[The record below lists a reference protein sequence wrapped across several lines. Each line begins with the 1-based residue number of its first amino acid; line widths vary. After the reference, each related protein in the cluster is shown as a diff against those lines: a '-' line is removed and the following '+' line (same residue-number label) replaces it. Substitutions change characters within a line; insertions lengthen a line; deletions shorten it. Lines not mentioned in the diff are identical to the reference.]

1 MAKIRTTP
9 EEFQVDEFYSGDKL
23 IFTEDT
29 ALPYQIFKLT
39 KTGWETQAL
48 SSNISKKHGIP
59 VDAWGFSG
67 LKDRRSK
74 TTQLVSLPSRYA
86 PKNRI
91 SGKDW
96 TLEPHGTFGRHLKSG
111 DHSGNRFS
119 IVVRDIRHRETQL
132 LASRVEQISKI
143 GLPNWFDSQRFGSA
157 AKGKLPGELLMKGDL
172 VGAMKLHLTE
182 PQPSDRSSR
191 RRDRKYLKSI
201 WPDIDRVKIDSIDH
215 QPFRRIIDGWK
226 SSSKSTSHKKSL
238 YESSLSAY
246 LAMPRR
252 LRGLWISAW
261 QSYIWNDVLRNALL
275 ENIENHLLRPIDI
288 GVGGP
293 LLYPE
298 APPGRRGYAKRSLVE
313 SLAKRLKEI
322 PESIRMPVPSMVK
335 ESKNDDLMVLRMNSN
350 PPNPDTDLDLLKIKM
365 ADFSRETVLHPE
377 EVLCTE
383 PVIDD
388 MHGSP
393 KHKRWTC
400 KISFTLPP
408 GSYATNVIR
417 RLFD

>member
-1 MAKIRTTP
+1 MAKIRTRP
-9 EEFQVDEFYSGDKL
+9 EEFQVDEFYPEGES
-23 IFTEDT
+23 IFIEDRT
-29 ALPYQIFKLT
+29 SPYRIFKLT
-39 KTGWETQAL
+39 KIGWETQAL
-48 SSNISKKHGIP
+48 VSKISKKHGIP

-74 TTQLVSLPSRYA
+74 TTQLVSFSSRHA
-86 PKNRI
+86 PKNTI

-96 TLEPHGTFGRHLKSG
+96 TLEPHGTFHRHLKSG
-111 DHSGNRFS
+111 DHSGNRFT

-132 LASRVEQISKI
+132 LPSRIQQISSI

-157 AKGKLPGELLMKGDL
+157 AIGKLPGDLLMRGDL

-182 PQPSDRSSR
+182 TQPSDRSSR
-191 RRDRKYLKSI
+191 RRDKKYLKSI
-201 WPDIDRVKIDSIDH
+201 WPNIHEARSDSIDYR
-215 QPFRRIIDGWK
+215 PFRRVIEAWK
-226 SSSKSTSHKKSL
+226 SPLKSANQKKSL
-238 YESSLSAY
+238 PQSSLSAY
-246 LAMPRR
+246 LALPRR

-261 QSYIWNDVLRNALL
+261 QSHIWNDVLRNTLL
-275 ENIENHLLRPIDI
+275 EKIENHLLRPVDI

-298 APPGRRGYAKRSLVE
+298 APPGRRGYAKRSLVDYLSR
-313 SLAKRLKEI
+313 SLKQI
-322 PESIRMPVPSMVK
+322 PASIRMPVPSMVN
-335 ESKNDDLMVLRMNSN
+335 EPSTGDPMISRIHSN
-350 PPNPDTDLDLLKIKM
+350 PPHPDIDLDQLKIKM
-365 ADFSRETVLHPE
+365 ADFSRDTVLFPKE
-377 EVLCTE
+377 ILSSEF
-383 PVIDD
+383 VIDD

-408 GSYATNVIR
+408 GAYATNVIR